1 MNSTEEIAFVRKLKK
16 MDETAWQVFCREY
29 SPPLLNFVRFKFHC
43 NLETA
48 QEIVQMTFVRC
59 VKSIKSF
66 KSSRGRLF
74 DWLKA
79 VSKNEAHTF
88 LQQLN
93 KATPSPE
100 SATVRIPYELLQKI
114 DTAALPEE
122 IAHRRE
128 VQLLVHETIL
138 ELYSRY
144 RAVLTLKYI
153 ENKKVSEIA
162 AALNQSEK
170 AIESLLSRSRQAF
183 KELFQNKLKSFNLDD
198 EGVMT

>member
-1 MNSTEEIAFVRKLKK
+1 
-16 MDETAWQVFCREY
+16 
-29 SPPLLNFVRFKFHC
+29 
-43 NLETA
+43 
-48 QEIVQMTFVRC
+48 MTFVRC

-88 LQQLN
+88 LDQN
-93 KATPSPE
+93 KNATPPPA

-138 ELYSRY
+138 ELYWRY

-162 AALNQSEK
+162 AALNQSKK

-183 KELFQNKLKSFNLDD
+183 KKVFLQKIKSAEIKESGLLK
-198 EGVMT
+198 

>member
-1 MNSTEEIAFVRKLKK
+1 
-16 MDETAWQVFCREY
+16 
-29 SPPLLNFVRFKFHC
+29 
-43 NLETA
+43 
-48 QEIVQMTFVRC
+48 MTFVRC

-66 KSSRGRLF
+66 KTSRGRLL

-79 VSKNEAHTF
+79 VSKNEAYTF
-88 LQQLN
+88 LGQKQ
-93 KATPSPE
+93 KATPSPV
-100 SATVRIPYELLQKI
+100 SSTVRIPEELLQKI

-128 VQLLVHETIL
+128 IQLLVQETIL

-198 EGVMT
+198 EGVIT